1 METLRKIAPVAALGV
16 LPTVLTLAVMVLS
29 PSGGSFAFDFHH
41 ELYPEAKAIL
51 AGENPY
57 PSPDADLS
65 SGKNQIWPIAAEIPV
80 RPLTVLPPG
89 AADTIATLLV
99 LASLGGALWVLGIR
113 DWRVYGV
120 TLLWPP
126 VINAYQTANATLRL
140 ALLCALAWRYRRRTV
155 LPGLLVGAA
164 LAAKFFLWPLVLW
177 LAAIRRYKAAATAA
191 VVAALSLLLI
201 VPFVSL
207 HDYFSLIANLSR
219 TFDQDTY
226 TIYALLTE
234 AGVPSEAARGA
245 TLALGGG
252 MLVLAWRRRSLTLA
266 IGAALILS
274 PVVWLHFLALLV
286 VPFALAFP
294 QLNAAWLLPLPLWL
308 VGGTLNGAWWQTA
321 LTLVVMLTMIVV
333 CERAGVHAA
342 GAPTVRAPRGQP
354 QTGVA

>member
-1 METLRKIAPVAALGV
+1 METLRKIAPMALLGV
-16 LPTVLTLAVMVLS
+16 LPITLTLAVMVLS

-41 ELYPEAKAIL
+41 ELYPQAKL
-51 AGENPY
+51 MLSGENPY
-57 PSPDADLS
+57 PPSGSDLS
-65 SGKNQIWPIAAEIPV
+65 DGTNFVWPPFAVLVAA
-80 RPLTVLPPG
+80 PLTLLPIG
-89 AADTIATLLV
+89 IADTIATLLV
-99 LASLGGALWVLGIR
+99 IASLGGALWVVGIR
-113 DWRVYGV
+113 DWRIYGV

-126 VINAYQTANATLRL
+126 VINAYQTANATLPL
-140 ALLCALAWRYRRRTV
+140 CLLCALAWRYRRRTV

-245 TLALGGG
+245 TLALGGAI
-252 MLVLAWRRRSLTLA
+252 LVLAWRRQSLALA

-286 VPFALAFP
+286 VPFALAYPKF
-294 QLNAAWLLPLPLWL
+294 NAKWLLPLPLWL
-308 VGGTLNGAWWQTA
+308 VVGTLNGAWWQTT
-321 LTLVVMLTMIVV
+321 LTLAVLLSMIVV
-333 CERAGVHAA
+333 CERAGVHEA
-342 GAPTVRAPRGQP
+342 GGPAERAPRPAARVG
-354 QTGVA
+354 TA